1 MLIPFVTISN
11 AGNAADPATGG
22 VYGAVSY
29 DYAISK
35 YDITIQQY
43 VDFLNDV
50 ATQPGSAAVA
60 ALYDTDMGKPTR
72 VIEQT
77 IIRTGS
83 GTAADP
89 YAYSV
94 SPDASPNDP
103 VVFVNWNQA
112 ARFVNYLH
120 NGATAGASTE
130 TGAYDFT
137 TGLATPPRSPDAKFW
152 IPTEN
157 EWYKA
162 AYYDPAKAGYDK
174 WATQSATLPMKD
186 NPAGGTNSVNYQGV
200 QPEGNKLTPVG
211 AYTYTD
217 SAYGTFDQAG
227 LVWQWTDTSIGNPE
241 VGINKVVRGG
251 SWSYGI
257 AAIDSGTRRDYPTGD
272 TQEMG
277 AYRDDDTGFRIATV
291 ASSAA
296 TIGNMASFQ
305 LYELVPQEEIG
316 ALYAGILGRQADNSG
331 FSYWL
336 NELVRTPLTP
346 AAELA
351 TLRKIADDFSLSIE
365 AQAKY
370 QAYADPSHATDAE
383 IGSMIR
389 QQYQDLFTLDGGT
402 PSTPTDAEVA
412 AWTAAFKALAA
423 AGKPTGS
430 IVVDMIASTMAP
442 DKALQHMGLEYNA
455 AIQVPIAH
463 PLGGTASA
471 SGTDVGFVTAKYREL
486 LDRTPDKEGLAY
498 WVGEL
503 QNGHVTQA
511 GFESAFLNGAY
522 ANPNAALDVAYLNS
536 RLAAGDATAF
546 GSSQP
551 AVGLLGI
558 VTTNTHAIFETA

>member
-22 VYGAVSY
+22 NYGAVSY

-50 ATQPGSAAVA
+50 ATQPASEAVA

-77 IIRTGS
+77 IIRSGS
-83 GTAADP
+83 GTALDP
-89 YAYSV
+89 YTYSV

-120 NGATAGASTE
+120 NGATVGASTE

-162 AYYDPAKAGYDK
+162 AYYDPAKAAYDK
-174 WATQSATLPMKD
+174 WATQSATLPSKD

-200 QPEGNKLTPVG
+200 QPEGDKLTPVG

-217 SAYGTFDQAG
+217 SAYGTADQAG

-272 TQEMG
+272 TQDMG

-291 ASSAA
+291 ASPDA
-296 TIGNMASFQ
+296 TVSNMVSFQ
-305 LYELVPQEEIG
+305 LYELVPQEQIG

-336 NELVRTPLTP
+336 NELVGTPLTP
-346 AAELA
+346 SAELA
-351 TLRKIADDFSLSIE
+351 TLRKIAGDFSLSTE

-389 QQYQDLFTLDGGT
+389 QQYTDLFTLDPST

-412 AWTAAFKALAA
+412 AWTVAFKALAA
-423 AGKPTGS
+423 AGQPTGS
-430 IVVDMIASTMAP
+430 ILIDMIASTMAP

-463 PLGGTASA
+463 PLGEVAPAST
-471 SGTDVGFVTAKYREL
+471 TDTSFVTTMYWDV
-486 LDRTPDKEGLAY
+486 LDRTPDTDGLAY

-503 QNGHVTQA
+503 QNGHVTRDN
-511 GFESAFLNGAY
+511 FEFAFVNGAY
-522 ANPNAALDVAYLNS
+522 ANPSATLDIAYLGS
-536 RLAAGDATAF
+536 KLTVGDATAY
-546 GSSQP
+546 GMSHQ
-551 AVGLLGI
+551 AVDLLGI
-558 VTTNTHAIFETA
+558 VSANTYAVFDAA

>member
-22 VYGAVSY
+22 NYGAVSY
-29 DYAISK
+29 EYAISK

-50 ATQPGSAAVA
+50 ASQPTTDAVV

-89 YAYSV
+89 YKYSV

-120 NGATAGASTE
+120 NGAVSGASTE
-130 TGAYDFT
+130 TGAYDFP
-137 TGLATPPRSPDAKFW
+137 TGQVTPTRSADAKFW

-162 AYYDPAKAGYDK
+162 AYYDPAKAAYDN
-174 WATQSATLPMKD
+174 WATQSTTLPAKD
-186 NPAGGTNSVNYQGV
+186 NPPGGTNSVNYQGV
-200 QPEGNKLTPVG
+200 RPEGDKLTPVG

-217 SAYGTFDQAG
+217 SAYGTADQAG
-227 LVWQWTDTSIGNPE
+227 LVWQWTDTSIGNIE

-257 AAIDSGTRRDYPTGD
+257 SAIDSGTRRDYPTGD
-272 TQEMG
+272 TQDQG
-277 AYRDDDTGFRIATV
+277 AYRDDDTGFRIATT
-291 ASSAA
+291 ASPAA
-296 TIGNMASFQ
+296 TIGNMVPFQ
-305 LYELVPQEEIG
+305 LFELVPQEQIG

-331 FSYWL
+331 FKYWL
-336 NELVRTPLTP
+336 SELMSPPLTP
-346 AAELA
+346 QAELA
-351 TLRKIADDFSLSIE
+351 TLRKIADDFSLSLE
-365 AQAKY
+365 ARAKY
-370 QAYADPSHATDAE
+370 QAYADPSQATDAE
-383 IGSMIR
+383 IGLMIR
-389 QQYQDLFTLDGGT
+389 EQYEDLFTLDQSM
-402 PSTPTDAEVA
+402 PLTPTESEVVG
-412 AWTAAFKALAA
+412 WTFAFKALAS

-430 IVVDMIASTMAP
+430 ILIDMIASTMAP

-463 PLGGTASA
+463 PLGEIAPAAT
-471 SGTDVGFVTAKYREL
+471 TDSSFVTTMYWDV
-486 LDRTPDKEGLAY
+486 LDRTPDADGLAF
-498 WVGEL
+498 WVAEL
-503 QNGHVTQA
+503 QKGHVTRDD
-511 GFESAFLNGAY
+511 FEFAFLNGAY
-522 ANPNAALDVAYLNS
+522 ANPSASIDIAHLNS
-536 RLAAGDATAF
+536 KPAMGDAAAPKTSELVAVL
-546 GSSQP
+546 GVAPSS
-551 AVGLLGI
+551 VEGLWW
-558 VTTNTHAIFETA
+558 